1 MTEQSPP
8 TDVVT
13 EQSPSTDDSRLSR
26 IARVALGA
34 GLRVVLALLLFEL
47 AMVAVLAFVPL
58 VWPLSY
64 NFRSSRIWTDCCVA
78 SLAMEGLLALG
89 VGALRLVEVLASY
102 LRPSASYMR
111 KVVFGG
117 VVGGG
122 VFVLM
127 CGFLFQLY
135 YVIGLAETGSIQG
148 AFQRIAFADWFKGG
162 ASSHYGLEDVRMGT
176 LVGLAVPFALCAFG
190 RARELPI
197 LEQTALAGAFVLL
210 LHSPTFVFWGTMGH
224 NYSGFAWSGWSFS
237 NSQLELGAWIVIW
250 LTSTSVPL
258 VARLGDAVDER
269 WGASIHARIVRV
281 GRRWWGPR
289 A

>member
-13 EQSPSTDDSRLSR
+13 EQSPSTDESRLSR

-34 GLRVVLALLLFEL
+34 SLRALLALLLFEL
-47 AMVAVLAFVPL
+47 AMIAVLAFVPL
-58 VWPLSY
+58 VWPLS
-64 NFRSSRIWTDCCVA
+64 NNSRPRIWTVYWVP

-102 LRPSASYMR
+102 LPPSASYPR
-111 KVVFGG
+111 KIVFGG

-135 YVIGLAETGSIQG
+135 YVIGLAETGSIHG
-148 AFQRIAFADWFKGG
+148 AFQRIAFADWFSGR
-162 ASSHYGLEDVRMGT
+162 ASSHYGLGDVHMGT

-190 RARELPI
+190 RARRLPI
-197 LEQTALAGAFVLL
+197 LEQTALVGAFILL
-210 LHSPTFVFWGTMGH
+210 LHSPAFVFWTTMVNDYGW
-224 NYSGFAWSGWSFS
+224 WSSWDP
-237 NSQLELGAWIVIW
+237 QLELGAWIVIW

-258 VARLGDAVDER
+258 VARLGDALDDR

-281 GRRWWGPR
+281 GRRWWSPR
-289 A
+289 T